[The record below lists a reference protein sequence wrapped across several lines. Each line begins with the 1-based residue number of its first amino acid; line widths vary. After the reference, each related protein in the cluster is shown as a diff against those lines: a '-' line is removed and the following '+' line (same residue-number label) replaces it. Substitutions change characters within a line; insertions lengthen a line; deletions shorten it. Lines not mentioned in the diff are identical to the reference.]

1 MFVECVEETRND
13 EVIHVVGKFGAWL
26 SYWMWGKCPREGARG
41 WEKATAQKQ
50 EEPAEKVRPEGP
62 LPALLVVQAQFI
74 KDGRPVPGPAKMVI
88 MRTDGKNW
96 YEQVVEDP
104 DSNVFHKAIAWR
116 DGILTI
122 GAMGAKLRHWKEVD
136 GEWTPTTL
144 WEKSW
149 GGKFDRLRDIELVD
163 MDGDGTDEL
172 AIATHD
178 QGVVAVGQE
187 KDGQWTFAEMDQK
200 PDTFVHEIEVG
211 DVDGDGKMEFYST
224 PSDRNRAS
232 GVSQPGGVA
241 RYDWTGSAYERSTVV
256 HWDASH
262 AKEILVA
269 DVTQDGKDE
278 LYVVRE
284 AHTEKKDGKTVIV
297 DPVQIIRLDPGAG
310 GQWTETVVAE
320 LQDKQCRFLV
330 PGDVDHDGKMD
341 LVAAGMDSGLWM
353 LSLNEDGSFEKT
365 LIDKNSGGFE
375 HSTHVADLD
384 GDGKAE
390 IYVAADKQKAMRR
403 YVWNGSSF
411 GRKKLGDI
419 PEQHITW
426 NIQDA
431 KL

>member
-1 MFVECVEETRND
+1 MLGGLVLGMVSGCGEGQPD
-13 EVIHVVGKFGAWL
+13 QPAASSKEVAPAKEA
-26 SYWMWGKCPREGARG
+26 
-41 WEKATAQKQ
+41 
-50 EEPAEKVRPEGP
+50 PAEEKTVRPEGP

-74 KDGRPVPGPAKMVI
+74 KKGGRPVPGPAKLVI
-88 MRTDGKNW
+88 VRTDGKEW
-96 YEQVVEDP
+96 YEQVIEDEE
-104 DSNVFHKAIAWR
+104 SNVFHKAVAWR

-122 GAMGAKLRHWKEVD
+122 GAMGAKLRHWTEVE
-136 GEWTPTTL
+136 GTWTPATL

-149 GGKFDRLRDIELVD
+149 GGKFDRLRDIELAD
-163 MDGDGTDEL
+163 LNGDGEDEL
-172 AIATHD
+172 IIATHD
-178 QGVVAVGQE
+178 QGVIAVGTE
-187 KDGQWTFAEMDQK
+187 DESWTFTEMDQK

-269 DVTQDGKDE
+269 DVTQDGTDE

-297 DPVQIIRLDPGAG
+297 DPVQIIRLDPSASGK
-310 GQWTETVVAE
+310 WSETVVAE

-353 LSLNEDGSFEKT
+353 LTLQDDGSFEKT

-384 GDGKAE
+384 GDGKSE
-390 IYVAADKQKAMRR
+390 IYVAADKQKALRR

-411 GRKKLGDI
+411 GRKKLAAI